1 MLHFPV
7 TYAAVHLCFPL
18 FPSSSF
24 VCIAALQPPS
34 RGWFSRSLSHVSRFQ
49 VIIPLA
55 DALKEVPRD
64 RNHGAK
70 ASKPCPSLLPLTEL
84 PGGLANVPAPSRLAR
99 PLLLSYFPG
108 GDRSHAGPVLLP
120 LACHKRILKALESAE
135 Q

>member
-7 TYAAVHLCFPL
+7 TYAAVHLCFPS
-18 FPSSSF
+18 FP
-24 VCIAALQPPS
+24 VAALFALLHSNLPAEGGFP
-34 RGWFSRSLSHVSRFQ
+34 GHCLTFPRFQ

-120 LACHKRILKALESAE
+120 LASHKRILEALESAE